1 MMSRRVR
8 RYKGGL
14 FGLTSTPTPIPSA
27 VQPEQPGVL
36 NSLSSSM
43 SSLGSSVM
51 GQPNENQP
59 QTPPTEKKGLL
70 GLGFLGMGGRRS
82 RRRRG
87 SRRSSQRKSNRRR
100 RR

>member
-1 MMSRRVR
+1 MMSRRLR

-14 FGLTSTPTPIPSA
+14 FGLTPTPTPMPSA
-27 VQPEQPGVL
+27 VQPEPEQPGVL
-36 NSLSSSM
+36 NSLGSSM

-51 GQPNENQP
+51 GQPNETQ
-59 QTPPTEKKGLL
+59 PPTEKKGLL

-82 RRRRG
+82 RRRRT